1 MSQDGVSAGGCA
13 SPVSASTAHLKV
25 NGTEMVASL
34 ATSNST
40 VAQTTR
46 IFRSVRSE
54 GQMYGHRPIIVRQS
68 APRSAEILKLAGL
81 GGAFIGGRKALIVA
95 SHIGGSRPPPPPP
108 AGGRSVAGGAK
119 KRGPAVVRAPGGRGA
134 AGAP

>member
-1 MSQDGVSAGGCA
+1 MTGAAKTHMSQDGVSAGGCA
-13 SPVSASTAHLKV
+13 SPVSASTAHLNV

-54 GQMYGHRPIIVRQS
+54 GQMYGHRPTIVRQS

-81 GGAFIGGRKALIVA
+81 GGIGGRKALIVA
-95 SHIGGSRPPPPPP
+95 THIGGSRP
-108 AGGRSVAGGAK
+108 R
-119 KRGPAVVRAPGGRGA
+119 RILRGA
-134 AGAP
+134 VSSVTDV

>member
-13 SPVSASTAHLKV
+13 SPVSASTAHLNV

-46 IFRSVRSE
+46 IFRSARSD
-54 GQMYGHRPIIVRQS
+54 GQMYGHRPTIVRQS

-95 SHIGGSRPPPPPP
+95 PHIGGFRPPPLLP
-108 AGGRSVAGGAK
+108 GGGNSVAGVGK
-119 KRGPAVVRAPGGRGA
+119 KRARVYVKQQEYPGPAA
-134 AGAP
+134 